1 MQESTIT
8 ILLVEDDPSMLD
20 GIKDLLEMTSLQS
33 DDTEYR
39 ISVLTAYDGLAGL
52 ELIRTHTPPPDLII
66 SDIMMPRMTGY
77 EFLHEIRKNANWLQ
91 IPFIF
96 LTAKGE
102 KGDYE
107 VGRLS
112 GANLYITKPFDS
124 DTFIEQIKTQLHRS
138 LKLRALQHQHIEDLK
153 KHILQVLNHEFRTPL
168 TYVTAYYEMLADGVK
183 RQGNEVNYQGYLRG
197 IQAGCVR
204 LSSLV
209 EDFLQVISLM
219 SGETAAHF
227 DRDGAP
233 ITDIEEVVQE
243 AIQQVKQKA
252 ETGNVEIE
260 FTCASSIPTIWGTR
274 QDLSNAVKRILDNAI
289 KFSAGSEQ
297 TKKVYVTVSA
307 NVENIFIK
315 IKDDGIGL
323 PDHIQN
329 EIFDL
334 FFQYNRATIEQQ
346 GAGTGLTIAEGIVK
360 LHNGRIELES
370 EEGEGSTF
378 TIFLPI
384 YFGTVDHLTSAPE
397 RSGKARKKTTILAV
411 EDDHNLLAGLEDLLE
426 TMDDEYEPEILTAS
440 NGLEGLQILRKRLPD
455 LIISDIMM
463 PQMSGFEF
471 LQEVRKNLDWLHIP
485 VIFLTARGEP
495 ADKNQAFIGGV
506 DEYIT
511 KPYDSDVLLKF
522 VKAQLDR
529 RFRLQSII
537 GRNFD
542 VLKQSILNLV
552 TPDFRQPL
560 SFVSEYTGKLAD
572 DLEVVQTGVELQNSL
587 RGIQIGSNW
596 LKRVIEDL
604 MSLAEIKTGEAEL
617 AYNLQAQKIPNIGI
631 LLSEF
636 ALIHERKLAS
646 EGVKVHFTK
655 MAPSIS
661 PVYGDIST
669 ISDSI
674 RRLIEVGVRYCTEQD
689 SNKDI
694 SLSVSQTG
702 DEVYVMIQFTTP
714 LPSEIYATVQDF
726 LSSSIDN
733 VISRSIELGPNL
745 SIAKGYIDLHNGTIS
760 VKNDKKSGC
769 RFTMMLPA
777 YKK

>member
-1 MQESTIT
+1 MEEPIIT

-33 DDTEYR
+33 DDTIYQT
-39 ISVLTAYDGLAGL
+39 SVLTAYDGLAGL
-52 ELIRTHTPPPDLII
+52 ELIRTHTPTPDLII

-77 EFLHEIRKNANWLQ
+77 EFLHEIRKNPNWLQ

-124 DTFIEQIKTQLHRS
+124 DTFIEQIKSQLHRS
-138 LKLRALQHQHIEDLK
+138 LKLKALQHQHIEDLK
-153 KHILQVLNHEFRTPL
+153 KRILQVLNHEFRTPL
-168 TYVTAYYEMLADGVK
+168 TYVTAYYEMLADGVN
-183 RQGNEVNYQGYLRG
+183 RQGNEVDYQGYLRG
-197 IQAGCVR
+197 IQAGCIR

-219 SGETAAHF
+219 SGEAAAHF
-227 DRDGAP
+227 DRDGKP
-233 ITDIEEVVQE
+233 ITDIGGLVQE
-243 AIQQVKQKA
+243 AILQVKQKA
-252 ETGNVEIE
+252 KPSKIE
-260 FTCASSIPTIWGTR
+260 FTCTPELATIWGTR
-274 QDLSNAVKRILDNAI
+274 IGLHNAIRRILDNAI
-289 KFSAGSEQ
+289 KFSVDSEG
-297 TKKVYVTVSA
+297 TKTVYVSVSTDEN
-307 NVENIFIK
+307 NVLIK
-315 IKDDGIGL
+315 IKDTGIGL
-323 PDHIQN
+323 PDHIRN

-334 FFQYNRATIEQQ
+334 FFQYNRATTEQQ
-346 GAGTGLTIAEGIVK
+346 GAGTGLTIAEGIVS
-360 LHNGRIELES
+360 LHKGWIDLVS
-370 EEGEGSTF
+370 QVGQGSTF
-378 TIFLPI
+378 TIYLPI
-384 YFGTVDHLTSAPE
+384 YVGRVDQPTISTE
-397 RSGKARKKTTILAV
+397 RIGKSRKKATILAV
-411 EDDHNLLAGLEDLLE
+411 EDDHNLLAGLKDLLE
-426 TMDDEYEPEILTAS
+426 TMDDEYEPDILTAS
-440 NGLEGLQILRKRLPD
+440 NGVEGLEVLRMRLPD

-463 PQMSGFEF
+463 PKMSGFEF

-495 ADKNQAFIGGV
+495 ADKNKAFIGGV

-522 VKAQLDR
+522 VRSQLDR

-587 RGIQIGSNW
+587 RGIQIGSAW

-604 MSLAEIKTGEAEL
+604 MSLAELKTGEAEL
-617 AYNLQAQKIPNIGI
+617 AFNLQTQKIPNIGI

-646 EGVKVHFTK
+646 EGIKVHFTK
-655 MAPSIS
+655 MDPFVS

-674 RRLIEVGVRYCTEQD
+674 RRLIEVGVRYCTEPD
-689 SNKDI
+689 SNKNI
-694 SLSVSQTG
+694 FLSVSQEN
-702 DEVYVMIQFTTP
+702 DEVYVTIQFSTP
-714 LPSEIYATVQDF
+714 LPPEIYITVQDF
-726 LSSSIDN
+726 LSSSMDN

-745 SIAKGYIDLHNGTIS
+745 SIAKGYIDLHHGAIS
-760 VKNDKKSGC
+760 VENDQNLGC
-769 RFTMMLPA
+769 QFTMMLPA
-777 YKK
+777 YKE

>member
-1 MQESTIT
+1 MEEPTIT

-20 GIKDLLEMTSLQS
+20 GIKDLLEMTPLQA
-33 DDTEYR
+33 DDTVYQA
-39 ISVLTAYDGLAGL
+39 SVLTAYDGLAGL
-52 ELIRTHTPPPDLII
+52 ELIRTHTPTPDLII

-77 EFLHEIRKNANWLQ
+77 EFLHEIRKNINWLQ

-168 TYVTAYYEMLADGVK
+168 TYVTAYYEMLEDGVN
-183 RQGNEVNYQGYLRG
+183 RQGNEVDYQGYLRG
-197 IQAGCVR
+197 IQAGCIR

-219 SGETAAHF
+219 SGETEAHF
-227 DRDGAP
+227 DRDGKP
-233 ITDIEEVVQE
+233 IPDIGDFVQE
-243 AIQQVKQKA
+243 AIRQVKLKA
-252 ETGNVEIE
+252 KSSNVELE
-260 FTCASSIPTIWGTR
+260 FLCAPELPTTWGTR
-274 QDLSNAVKRILDNAI
+274 DGLHNAIRRILDNAI
-289 KFSAGSEQ
+289 KFSADSTQ
-297 TKKVYVTVSA
+297 TKTVYVSVSA
-307 NVENIFIK
+307 NEKNILIE
-315 IKDDGIGL
+315 IKDEGIGL

-334 FFQYNRATIEQQ
+334 FFQYNRASTEQQ

-360 LHNGRIELES
+360 LHKGWIEFES
-370 EEGEGSTF
+370 QVGQGSTF
-378 TIFLPI
+378 TIYLPI
-384 YFGTVDHLTSAPE
+384 YAGTVDQPTISTD
-397 RSGKARKKTTILAV
+397 RIGKTRKKATILAV

-426 TMDDEYEPEILTAS
+426 TMDDEYEPDVLTAS
-440 NGLEGLQILRKRLPD
+440 NGVEGLEILRKRLPD

-463 PQMSGFEF
+463 PKMSGVEF
-471 LQEVRKNLDWLHIP
+471 LREVRKNLDWLHIP

-522 VKAQLDR
+522 VKSQLDR

-572 DLEVVQTGVELQNSL
+572 DLEDVQTGVELQNSL
-587 RGIQIGSNW
+587 RGIQIGSTW

-604 MSLAEIKTGEAEL
+604 MSLAELKTGEAKL
-617 AYNLQAQKIPNIGI
+617 AYSLQTQKIPNIGI

-655 MAPSIS
+655 MDPSVS
-661 PVYGDIST
+661 PVFGDIST
-669 ISDSI
+669 FSDSI
-674 RRLIEVGVRYCTEQD
+674 RRLIEVGVRYCTEQK

-694 SLSVSQTG
+694 FFSVSQNS
-702 DEVYVMIQFTTP
+702 DEVYITIQFATP

-745 SIAKGYIDLHNGTIS
+745 SIAKGYIDLHNGSIS
-760 VKNDKKSGC
+760 VKNDQNQGC
-769 RFTMMLPA
+769 QFTIMLPA
-777 YKK
+777 YNE